1 MSWFINDVYEPSCI
15 AILKIENA
23 DYHWIITGSSK
34 SESIK
39 PLQNIDLAE
48 KSGTLKDPEQFWCN
62 KFTRNPYLIT
72 KWKIM
77 N

>member
-1 MSWFINDVYEPSCI
+1 MYAIDVMIYYEPSCI
-15 AILKIENA
+15 AVLKIENA

-48 KSGTLKDPEQFWCN
+48 KSGTL
-62 KFTRNPYLIT
+62 
-72 KWKIM
+72 
-77 N
+77 

>member
-1 MSWFINDVYEPSCI
+1 MSWFINVCEPSCI

-34 SESIK
+34 SEAIK

-48 KSGTLKDPEQFWCN
+48 KSETL
-62 KFTRNPYLIT
+62 
-72 KWKIM
+72 
-77 N
+77 